1 MDMCIRFSR
10 EVTGI
15 AFLKQVLIRF
25 CLLNPHS
32 QSTVETGATSNLSSA
47 SHAAGYK
54 SLCLM
59 AKFIIS
65 LTQETDLL
73 PLLIQECAK
82 WTKRSNSS
90 RKPHLPTWPRY
101 SDTTSES
108 PFFKDISIPGEKRL
122 HKAVRTAPSWL
133 SENLKFKLLTM
144 PVTNWS
150 QTLAASCLCLAL
162 SLMVWPLKSK
172 VTKPSSS
179 VCGSGG
185 TTSRN
190 CARLWPD
197 FSSRNLSNWE
207 IVEER
212 SGVTQNNQ
220 Y

>member
-1 MDMCIRFSR
+1 
-10 EVTGI
+10 
-15 AFLKQVLIRF
+15 
-25 CLLNPHS
+25 
-32 QSTVETGATSNLSSA
+32 
-47 SHAAGYK
+47 
-54 SLCLM
+54 M
-59 AKFIIS
+59 AKFTIS

-207 IVEER
+207 FFTIMKLELKFWWSMTYWFTTVLSLFYPQPNYQTNTSLIFYFR
-212 SGVTQNNQ
+212 FRHQWITGSRPVQ
-220 Y
+220 